1 MAENDLREIA
11 VDDLSAPD
19 AAVELEFLA
28 AEIAAADAAYYQED
42 APKLTDAA
50 YDALRQRNTAI
61 EERFPKL
68 ILKDSPSKRVGSGV
82 AAGFGKVQHRPPM
95 LSLGNAFS
103 DEDVAEFYDRIRR
116 FLNLPTGER
125 IDIVVEPKIDGLSI
139 SLRYEKGIFV
149 RGATRGDGR
158 EGEDVT
164 ANVRTMAEVPDKIDG
179 DVPDV
184 LEVRGEIFMSKADF
198 LSLNQRQ
205 EEAGGKLFA
214 NPRNAAAG
222 SLRQKDASVTASRPL
237 KIFVYAWGDVSGVD
251 GQGYGGQV
259 DWPDQGTF
267 YERLK
272 AWGFP
277 VNPYAK
283 VCETLGET
291 LALYQKLS
299 ADRAMLDYDI
309 DGVVYKV
316 NRLDWQ
322 ERLGFVSRAPRWAI
336 AHKFPAEK
344 AETILNDIVI
354 QVGRTGAL
362 TPVAELE
369 PVNVGG
375 VVVSRATLHNEDEVM
390 VRLDA
395 RVGDRVVIE
404 RAGDVIPKIVQV
416 LKEKRTSEPATW
428 SPPAVCPC
436 PLETPTVRPEG
447 EAVRRCSGGL
457 ECPYQQVARL
467 KHFVSRDALDI
478 EGFGSRTIETF
489 WDEGVLKTPVDIF
502 LLEERDGARGPK
514 LEEREGWGD
523 TSARNLF
530 ESIQRRRQTDLG
542 RFIYALGIRQVGQ
555 TTARDLARAYGTV
568 DIWMR
573 QMTAAIED
581 PHGDAFQELSNI
593 DGIGPAV
600 VADILAFFGN
610 PESRADLDQLVSM
623 LEISPV
629 EQAANDTA
637 ISGKVLVFT
646 GNMESMG
653 RSEAKAK
660 AESMGA
666 KVSGSV
672 SKKTDLVIA
681 GPGAGSKRKKA
692 EELGVSVI
700 SEQEWLDLL
709 SKKDDQL
716 RLL

>member
-28 AEIAAADAAYYQED
+28 AEIAAADAAYYQAD

-68 ILKDSPSKRVGSGV
+68 IRKDSPSKRVGSGV

-116 FLNLPTGER
+116 FLNLPTDER

-139 SLRYEKGIFV
+139 SLRYEKGVFV

-259 DWPDQGTF
+259 NWPDQGTF

-283 VCETLGET
+283 VCATLDET

-416 LKEKRTSEPATW
+416 LKEKRVSEPATW
-428 SPPAVCPC
+428 SPPSVCPC
-436 PLETPTVRPEG
+436 PLQTPTVRPEG

-502 LLEERDGARGPK
+502 LLEERDGAHGPK

-568 DIWMR
+568 DVWMR

-692 EELGVSVI
+692 EELGISVI

>member
-1 MAENDLREIA
+1 MAENDLRGIA

-19 AAVELEFLA
+19 AAVELELLA

-42 APKLTDAA
+42 APKFSDAA
-50 YDALRQRNTAI
+50 YDALRQRNDAI
-61 EERFPKL
+61 ETRFPKL
-68 ILKDSPSKRVGSGV
+68 VRKDSPSKRVGAGV

-103 DEDVAEFYDRIRR
+103 DDDVAEFYDRVRR
-116 FLNLPTGER
+116 FLNLPASDA

-139 SLRYEKGIFV
+139 SLRYEDGVFV

-164 ANVRTMAEVPDKIDG
+164 ANIRTMDDIPQKIRGNVPE
-179 DVPDV
+179 V
-184 LEVRGEIFMSKADF
+184 LEVRGEVFMSKADF
-198 LSLNQRQ
+198 LTLNQRQ

-222 SLRQKDASVTASRPL
+222 SLRQKDPAITASRPL
-237 KIFVYAWGDVSGVD
+237 KVFVYAWGDVSGAD
-251 GQGYGGQV
+251 AQGYGGHV

-277 VNPYAK
+277 VNPYAR
-283 VCETLGET
+283 VCKTLDET
-291 LALYQKLS
+291 LALYQKLG

-375 VVVSRATLHNEDEVM
+375 VVVSRATLHNEDEVVM
-390 VRLDA
+390 RLDA
-395 RVGDRVVIE
+395 RVGDRVIIE
-404 RAGDVIPKIVQV
+404 RAGDVIPKIVDV
-416 LKEKRTSEPATW
+416 LKEKRPEGAVPW
-428 SPPAVCPC
+428 SPPTVCPC
-436 PLETPTVRPEG
+436 PLQTDTVRPEG
-447 EAVRRCSGGL
+447 EAVRRCSGGM

-478 EGFGSRTIETF
+478 EGFGARTIEAF
-489 WDEGVLKTPVDIF
+489 WEEGILRTPVDIF
-502 LLEERDGARGPK
+502 LLEEKDGEVGPK
-514 LEEREGWGD
+514 LEDREGWGD

-530 ESIQRRRQTDLG
+530 ESIRRRRKTDLG

-555 TTARDLARAYGTV
+555 TTARDLARAYGSV
-568 DIWMR
+568 EVWVR
-573 QMTAAIED
+573 QMIAAEKD
-581 PHGDAFQELSNI
+581 PDGEAFQELENI

-600 VADILAFFGN
+600 SADIVAFFGN
-610 PESRADLDQLVSM
+610 PESRADLDQLISM

-629 EQAANDTA
+629 EQSAGDTA

-646 GNMESMG
+646 GNMETMG

-692 EELGVSVI
+692 EELGISVI

>member
-1 MAENDLREIA
+1 MAENDLRKIA
-11 VDDLSAPD
+11 VDDLIGPD
-19 AAVELEFLA
+19 AAVELETLA
-28 AEIAAADAAYYQED
+28 VEIAEADAAYYQED
-42 APKLTDAA
+42 APALSDAA
-50 YDALRQRNTAI
+50 YDALRQRNDAI
-61 EERFPKL
+61 EVRFPKL
-68 ILKDSPSKRVGSGV
+68 VRKDSPSKRVGAGA

-103 DEDVAEFYDRIRR
+103 DEDVAEFYDRVRR
-116 FLNLPTGER
+116 FLNLPVNDA

-139 SLRYEKGIFV
+139 SLRYEDGEFV

-164 ANVRTMAEVPDKIDG
+164 ANIRTMDDIPQKISG
-179 DVPDV
+179 NVPDV
-184 LEVRGEIFMSKADF
+184 LEVRGEVFMSKADF

-205 EEAGGKLFA
+205 EEAGAKLFA

-222 SLRQKDASVTASRPL
+222 SLRQKDPAISASRPL
-237 KIFVYAWGDVSGVD
+237 KVFVYAWGDVSGVD
-251 GQGYGGQV
+251 AQGYGGRV

-267 YERLK
+267 YDRLK

-283 VCETLGET
+283 VCKTLDET
-291 LALYQKLS
+291 LALYQKLG

-344 AETILNDIVI
+344 AETILNDIII

-390 VRLDA
+390 TRLDA
-395 RVGDRVVIE
+395 RVGDRVIIE
-404 RAGDVIPKIVQV
+404 RAGDVIPKIVNV
-416 LKEKRTSEPATW
+416 LKEKRQDEATPW
-428 SPPAVCPC
+428 SPPTVCPC
-436 PLETPTVRPEG
+436 PLQTDTVRPEG
-447 EAVRRCSGGL
+447 EAVRRCSGGM

-478 EGFGSRTIETF
+478 EGFGARTIEAF
-489 WDEGVLKTPVDIF
+489 WEEGVLRTPVDIF
-502 LLEERDGARGPK
+502 LLEEKDGAAGPK

-523 TSARNLF
+523 TSANNLF
-530 ESIQRRRQTDLG
+530 ESIQRRRTTDLG

-555 TTARDLARAYGTV
+555 TTARDLARAYGSV
-568 DIWMR
+568 DVWAR
-573 QMTAAIED
+573 QMIAAEKD
-581 PHGDAFQELSNI
+581 PAGEAFQELENI

-600 VADILAFFGN
+600 SADIVAFFGN
-610 PESRADLDQLVSM
+610 PESRADLDQLISM

-646 GNMESMG
+646 GNMETMG

-660 AESMGA
+660 AESLGA

-692 EELGVSVI
+692 EELGISVI
-700 SEQEWLDLL
+700 SEQEWIDLL
-709 SKKDDQL
+709 SKKNDQL

>member
-1 MAENDLREIA
+1 MAENDLRGVA
-11 VDDLSAPD
+11 VDELTPPD
-19 AAVELEFLA
+19 AAVELEILA
-28 AEIAAADAAYYQED
+28 AEIAAADAAYYQDD
-42 APKLTDAA
+42 APSLSDVA
-50 YDALRQRNTAI
+50 YDALRQRNEAI
-61 EERFPKL
+61 ETIFPML
-68 ILKDSPSKRVGSGV
+68 IRKDSPSKRVGAGV
-82 AAGFGKVQHRPPM
+82 AAGFGKVQHRLPM

-103 DEDVAEFYDRIRR
+103 DDDVAGFYDRIRR
-116 FLNLPTGER
+116 FLSLPANDAV
-125 IDIVVEPKIDGLSI
+125 DIIVEPKIDGLSI
-139 SLRYEKGIFV
+139 SLRYEDGVLV

-164 ANVRTMAEVPDKIDG
+164 ANIRTMDEIPQKISGNVPA
-179 DVPDV
+179 V
-184 LEVRGEIFMSKADF
+184 LEVRGEVFMSKTDF

-205 EEAGGKLFA
+205 EDAGAKLFA

-222 SLRQKDASVTASRPL
+222 SLRQKDPAVTASRPL

-251 GQGYGGQV
+251 ALGYGGDV

-283 VCETLGET
+283 VCKTLDETLE
-291 LALYQKLS
+291 LYQKLG
-299 ADRAMLDYDI
+299 ADRATLDYDI
-309 DGVVYKV
+309 DGVVYKI

-375 VVVSRATLHNEDEVM
+375 VVVSRATLHNEDEV
-390 VRLDA
+390 VTRLDA
-395 RVGDRVVIE
+395 RVGDRVIIE
-404 RAGDVIPKIVQV
+404 RAGDVIPKIVEV
-416 LKEKRTSEPATW
+416 LKEKRTEGAASWA
-428 SPPAVCPC
+428 PPSVCPC
-436 PLETPTVRPEG
+436 PLKTATVRPEG
-447 EAVRRCSGGL
+447 EAVRRCSGGM

-478 EGFGSRTIETF
+478 EGFGSRTIEAF
-489 WDEGVLKTPVDIF
+489 WEEGVLKTPVDIF
-502 LLEERDGARGPK
+502 LLQEKDGTIGPK

-523 TSARNLF
+523 ASANNLF
-530 ESIQRRRQTDLG
+530 DSIRRRRTTDLS
-542 RFIYALGIRQVGQ
+542 RFIYALSIRQVGLI
-555 TTARDLARAYGTV
+555 TARDLARAYGSV
-568 DIWMR
+568 DVWMR
-573 QMTAAIED
+573 QMIAIVKD
-581 PHGDAFQELSNI
+581 PHGEACHDLSNI

-600 VADILAFFGN
+600 VADIVAFFGN
-610 PESRADLDQLVSM
+610 QESRADLDQLVSM
-623 LEISPV
+623 LEINPV
-629 EQAANDTA
+629 EQASNDTV

-646 GNMESMG
+646 GNMEAMG

-660 AESMGA
+660 AELMGA

-709 SKKDDQL
+709 SHKNDQL

>member
-1 MAENDLREIA
+1 MADNDLRGVA
-11 VDDLSAPD
+11 VDELTPPD
-19 AAVELEFLA
+19 AAVELEILA
-28 AEIAAADAAYYQED
+28 VEIAAADAAYYQED
-42 APKLTDAA
+42 APGLSDVA
-50 YDALRQRNTAI
+50 YDDLRQRNEAI
-61 EERFPKL
+61 ETLFPKL
-68 ILKDSPSKRVGSGV
+68 IRKDSPSKRVGAGV
-82 AAGFGKVQHRPPM
+82 AAGFGKVQHRLPM

-103 DEDVAEFYDRIRR
+103 DDDVAEFYDRIRR
-116 FLNLPTGER
+116 FLSLPANDTV
-125 IDIVVEPKIDGLSI
+125 DIVVEPKIDGLSI
-139 SLRYEKGIFV
+139 SLRYEDCVLV

-164 ANVRTMAEVPDKIDG
+164 ANIRTMDEIPQKISGNVPA
-179 DVPDV
+179 V
-184 LEVRGEIFMSKADF
+184 LEVRGEVFMSKTNF

-205 EEAGGKLFA
+205 ENAGAKLFA

-222 SLRQKDASVTASRPL
+222 SLRQKDPAVTASRPL

-251 GQGYGGQV
+251 ALGYGGDV

-283 VCETLGET
+283 VCKTLDET
-291 LALYQKLS
+291 LALYQKLG
-299 ADRAMLDYDI
+299 ADRATLDYDI
-309 DGVVYKV
+309 DGVVYKI

-375 VVVSRATLHNEDEVM
+375 VVVSRATLHNEDEV
-390 VRLDA
+390 VTRLDA
-395 RVGDRVVIE
+395 RVGDRVIIE
-404 RAGDVIPKIVQV
+404 RAGDVIPKIVEV
-416 LKEKRTSEPATW
+416 LKEKRTEGAASWA
-428 SPPAVCPC
+428 PPSVCPC
-436 PLETPTVRPEG
+436 PLKTATVRPEG
-447 EAVRRCSGGL
+447 EAVRRCSGGM

-478 EGFGSRTIETF
+478 EGFGSRTIEAF
-489 WDEGVLKTPVDIF
+489 WEEGVLKTPVDIF
-502 LLEERDGARGPK
+502 LLQEKDGTIGPK

-523 TSARNLF
+523 TSANNLF
-530 ESIQRRRQTDLG
+530 ESIRRCRTTDLG
-542 RFIYALGIRQVGQ
+542 RFIYALSIRQVGLI
-555 TTARDLARAYGTV
+555 TARDLARAYGSV
-568 DIWMR
+568 DVWMR
-573 QMTAAIED
+573 QMIAIVKD
-581 PHGDAFQELSNI
+581 PHGEACHDLSNI
-593 DGIGPAV
+593 DGIGSAV
-600 VADILAFFGN
+600 VADIVAFFGN
-610 PESRADLDQLVSM
+610 QESRTNLDQLVSM
-623 LEISPV
+623 LEVNPV
-629 EQAANDTA
+629 EQASNDTV

-646 GNMESMG
+646 GNMEAMG

-660 AESMGA
+660 AETMGA

-692 EELGVSVI
+692 EKLGVSVI

-709 SKKDDQL
+709 SNKNVQL

>member
-1 MAENDLREIA
+1 MAENDLRGVA
-11 VDDLSAPD
+11 VDELTPPD
-19 AAVELEFLA
+19 AAVELEILA
-28 AEIAAADAAYYQED
+28 AEIAAADAAYYQDD
-42 APKLTDAA
+42 APSLSDAA
-50 YDALRQRNTAI
+50 YDALRQRNEAI
-61 EERFPKL
+61 ETLFPKL
-68 ILKDSPSKRVGSGV
+68 IRKDSPSKRVGAGV
-82 AAGFGKVQHRPPM
+82 AAGFGKVQHRLPM

-116 FLNLPTGER
+116 FLSLPANDAV
-125 IDIVVEPKIDGLSI
+125 DIIVEPKIDGLSI
-139 SLRYEKGIFV
+139 SLRYEDGVLV

-164 ANVRTMAEVPDKIDG
+164 ANIRSMDEIPQKISG
-179 DVPDV
+179 NVSAV
-184 LEVRGEIFMSKADF
+184 LEVRGEVFMSKADF

-205 EEAGGKLFA
+205 EDAGAKLFA

-222 SLRQKDASVTASRPL
+222 SLRQKDPAVTASRPL

-251 GQGYGGQV
+251 ALGYGGDV

-283 VCETLGET
+283 VCKTLDET
-291 LALYQKLS
+291 LALYQKLG
-299 ADRAMLDYDI
+299 ADRATLDYDI

-375 VVVSRATLHNEDEVM
+375 VVVSRATLHNEDEV
-390 VRLDA
+390 VTRLDA
-395 RVGDRVVIE
+395 RVGDRVIIE
-404 RAGDVIPKIVQV
+404 RAGDVIPKIVEV
-416 LKEKRTSEPATW
+416 LKEKRTEGAASWA
-428 SPPAVCPC
+428 PPSVCPC
-436 PLETPTVRPEG
+436 PLKTTTVRPEG
-447 EAVRRCSGGL
+447 EVVRRCSGGM

-478 EGFGSRTIETF
+478 EGFGSRTIEAF
-489 WDEGVLKTPVDIF
+489 WEEGVLKMPVDIF
-502 LLEERDGARGPK
+502 LLEEKDGTIDPK

-523 TSARNLF
+523 TSANNLF
-530 ESIQRRRQTDLG
+530 ESIRRRRTTDLG
-542 RFIYALGIRQVGQ
+542 RFIYALGIRQVGL
-555 TTARDLARAYGTV
+555 TTARDLARAYGSV
-568 DIWMR
+568 DVWMR
-573 QMTAAIED
+573 QMIAIVED
-581 PHGDAFQELSNI
+581 PLGEAFQDLSNI

-600 VADILAFFGN
+600 VADIVAFFGN
-610 PESRADLDQLVSM
+610 PESRADLDQLASM
-623 LEISPV
+623 LEINPV
-629 EQAANDTA
+629 EQASNDTV
-637 ISGKVLVFT
+637 ISGKVIVFT
-646 GNMESMG
+646 GNMEAMG

-692 EELGVSVI
+692 KELGVSVI

-709 SKKDDQL
+709 SNKNDQL
-716 RLL
+716 KLL

>member
-1 MAENDLREIA
+1 MSGNDLREIA

-28 AEIAAADAAYYQED
+28 TEIAAADAAYYQDD
-42 APKLTDAA
+42 APSLSDAA

-68 ILKDSPSKRVGSGV
+68 IRKDSPSKRVGSGV

-116 FLNLPTGER
+116 FLNLPPDET

-139 SLRYEKGIFV
+139 SLRYEKGVFV

-164 ANVRTMAEVPDKIDG
+164 ANVRTMAEVPEKISG

-205 EEAGGKLFA
+205 EDAGGKLFA

-251 GQGYGGQV
+251 GQGYGGQA

-272 AWGFP
+272 GWGFP
-277 VNPYAK
+277 VNPYAR
-283 VCETLGET
+283 VCGTLEDT
-291 LALYQKLS
+291 LALYQKLA

-375 VVVSRATLHNEDEVM
+375 VVVSRATLHNEDEVI

-395 RVGDRVVIE
+395 RVGDRVIIE

-416 LKEKRTSEPATW
+416 LADKRVSVPSRW
-428 SPPAVCPC
+428 SPPSVCPC
-436 PLETPTVRPEG
+436 PLQTPTVRPEG
-447 EAVRRCSGGL
+447 EAVRRCSGGM

-478 EGFGSRTIETF
+478 EGFGARTIEAF
-489 WDEGVLKTPVDIF
+489 WEEGVLKTPVDIF
-502 LLEERDGARGPK
+502 LLEEKDGANGPK

-523 TSARNLF
+523 TSANNLF
-530 ESIQRRRQTDLG
+530 ASIRRRKSTDLG
-542 RFIYALGIRQVGQ
+542 RFIYSLGIRQVGQ
-555 TTARDLARAYGTV
+555 TTARDLARAYGNV
-568 DIWMR
+568 DVWMR

-581 PHGDAFQELSNI
+581 PLGDAFQELSNI

-600 VADILAFFGN
+600 VADILAFFRN
-610 PESRADLDQLVSM
+610 SESRADLDQLVSM
-623 LEISPV
+623 LEIAPV

-692 EELGVSVI
+692 EDLGVSVI

-709 SKKDDQL
+709 AKKDDQL